1 MTGTYIDTFTAL
13 NGCDSIRRLNLF
25 VTPKLSSTSE
35 KSICIG
41 ETYLRHKS
49 TGTYVDT
56 LHTNAGCDS
65 VVTTILKVQNK
76 PAPYF
81 NSNTEICLG
90 DSIILNP
97 GTFLSYKWQD
107 NSTLKQF
114 VVKKEGIYQV
124 SVTNSCGSANA
135 AVVIKNRMC
144 QYSFPTAFTPN
155 NDGKNDRFK
164 ILNAFN
170 LKKFSLSIYNR
181 YGQKVFETNDYSI
194 GWDGIY
200 QGLPGDTGVYVWYC
214 SFEEAG
220 VQSKIKGTTVLLR

>member
-1 MTGTYIDTFTAL
+1 
-13 NGCDSIRRLNLF
+13 
-25 VTPKLSSTSE
+25 
-35 KSICIG
+35 
-41 ETYLRHKS
+41 
-49 TGTYVDT
+49 
-56 LHTNAGCDS
+56 
-65 VVTTILKVQNK
+65 
-76 PAPYF
+76 
-81 NSNTEICLG
+81 
-90 DSIILNP
+90 
-97 GTFLSYKWQD
+97 
-107 NSTLKQF
+107 
-114 VVKKEGIYQV
+114 
-124 SVTNSCGSANA
+124 
-135 AVVIKNRMC
+135 MC